1 MPATPEQLARYA
13 QAFNASLTLRY
24 FGVKV
29 SFPSAELVRVTLDP
43 VLPEHRGGLGTD
55 AVNGG
60 VLAALFDLA
69 IGCTAAL
76 VDPTRRSATVQL
88 SMSFMRAVKGP
99 SLTIDARVQRA
110 GGVLVFAEA
119 TLFDSTPTACAIAT
133 GMCRMSELPWA
144 DGASPAT
151 N

>member
-1 MPATPEQLARYA
+1 MPATPEQLDRYA

-29 SFPSAELVRVTLDP
+29 SFPSTDVVKVTLDP
-43 VLPEHRGGLGTD
+43 IPPEHRGGLGTD

-99 SLTIDARVQRA
+99 SMTLEARVQRA

-119 TLFDSTPTACAIAT
+119 TLFDSTHTACASAT
-133 GMCRMSELPWA
+133 GLCRMSELPWA